1 MSTHFKCHADGLL
14 SSPDKLEKK
23 KNYVTLLDELIIE
36 TYFLQAAKLIQNKV
50 WKHFDKTIESA
61 EK

>member
-1 MSTHFKCHADGLL
+1 MLKGFYRHQTSWKR
-14 SSPDKLEKK
+14 K
-23 KNYVTLLDELIIE
+23 KNYVTLLGELIE

-50 WKHFDKTIESA
+50 WQHFDKTIESA